1 MTFTSFYDDTSFF
14 NNTILWVSPDIF
26 CIMGIQVMK
35 MHLIV
40 FFLFLLLLAVANSSK
55 WDKTRTPTA
64 ISGESDKL
72 CKMEGFK
79 PSKAPKNVHDATAE
93 IYGLNSRK
101 DIVTFMSAQTCQ
113 QKSCRGRHIKN
124 RKKKSKK
131 RKKVIQNTRPI
142 TPSFVHRISQ
152 FEVQRSKGSNG
163 HFKHPSLSA
172 NIVMGHANSLDPVY
186 STAKGTPVK
195 DNITNFSVKEA
206 FETPKD
212 NCINTFERKQ
222 KTMIRS
228 EVLKSTESAIMAI
241 FAICDED
248 HSGAV
253 HKRSLCQSL
262 YNSACCALV
271 RECRPLKPLIRRRG
285 FVKEVKALRTREK
298 GVISYDEFHA
308 LAFRE
313 HEEQAR
319 REAEE
324 KERKINAKRVRRL
337 QQLREDAWQKKRDA
351 ERQEVQHEIDL
362 KHLEIDLQK
371 KQIMDNRADN
381 VRQKASTRK
390 FVHNLTETAGKKALN
405 IIEEASQDASS
416 KTKQAMTMSQKIRL
430 KAQKEV
436 AEMMKMEEEQMKAST
451 KLAEEE
457 INRRWELEKKQ
468 MATLRRQ
475 MLQEAKERKSMED
488 AEREERIVM
497 EKELIQTMKDNA
509 TREIT
514 DFRRKTVQEVEQM
527 RKEAK
532 EERERML
539 AQQLVEQQLFRDR
552 AEEAK
557 ETLLKQ
563 TRWEMKVVM
572 ERVHEQAEVKKA
584 AAEEEVK
591 AILSRGHEQV
601 RIAQS
606 QYHQNVRVL
615 EAMDSF
621 KRTVTVEISK
631 KLELEN
637 QRKEAKQK
645 MEEAAIKRQRAE
657 ASLRAKQDA
666 IKKKEKQLKESRY
679 KQYLSEKQ
687 QQDRQQQLED
697 DEENRKQGE
706 AIFSRALKKKNPS
719 AISDP
724 YSSQT
729 TLRPTAKSG
738 WRELTD
744 PSTGYPYYENIHTG
758 ESQWE
763 RPKGF

>member
-1 MTFTSFYDDTSFF
+1 
-14 NNTILWVSPDIF
+14 
-26 CIMGIQVMK
+26 
-35 MHLIV
+35 
-40 FFLFLLLLAVANSSK
+40 
-55 WDKTRTPTA
+55 
-64 ISGESDKL
+64 
-72 CKMEGFK
+72 
-79 PSKAPKNVHDATAE
+79 
-93 IYGLNSRK
+93 
-101 DIVTFMSAQTCQ
+101 
-113 QKSCRGRHIKN
+113 
-124 RKKKSKK
+124 
-131 RKKVIQNTRPI
+131 
-142 TPSFVHRISQ
+142 
-152 FEVQRSKGSNG
+152 
-163 HFKHPSLSA
+163 
-172 NIVMGHANSLDPVY
+172 
-186 STAKGTPVK
+186 
-195 DNITNFSVKEA
+195 
-206 FETPKD
+206 
-212 NCINTFERKQ
+212 
-222 KTMIRS
+222 
-228 EVLKSTESAIMAI
+228 
-241 FAICDED
+241 
-248 HSGAV
+248 
-253 HKRSLCQSL
+253 
-262 YNSACCALV
+262 
-271 RECRPLKPLIRRRG
+271 
-285 FVKEVKALRTREK
+285 
-298 GVISYDEFHA
+298 
-308 LAFRE
+308 
-313 HEEQAR
+313 
-319 REAEE
+319 
-324 KERKINAKRVRRL
+324 
-337 QQLREDAWQKKRDA
+337 
-351 ERQEVQHEIDL
+351 
-362 KHLEIDLQK
+362 
-371 KQIMDNRADN
+371 MDNRADN

-666 IKKKEKQLKESRY
+666 IKKKEKQLKESRGGLFKFLQLRVENANLTKEISTVFEVDNRNSFTSPSPRTDLGQKTEPVRMKPLDKQKPHPAFELLNKLFKISAFDRTEYVALKRLFAQKNKRVIRAY
-679 KQYLSEKQ
+679 KKYLKKRKLRILTARFRRILATEDKENAVEAQIKKAKEDAENYKTREQLMDAYMGAVKKQ
-687 QQDRQQQLED
+687 NKPMIQISRGMLISAPIVPSFDIEA
-697 DEENRKQGE
+697 ENRLNNLIERRKATKKTKTVPRHVVEKTLVQVNNLKASQIRERTSAEIADWAIKVGVE
-706 AIFSRALKKKNPS
+706 AKLLKSSMKKKEGLW
-719 AISDP
+719 D
-724 YSSQT
+724 
-729 TLRPTAKSG
+729 
-738 WRELTD
+738 WRGRIEHDKIELQVHD
-744 PSTGYPYYENIHTG
+744 AYIDYLHGKVSKFWMEV
-758 ESQWE
+758 Q
-763 RPKGF
+763 